1 MGMTLLAVL
10 LPELALLSFRAEGN
24 ALPSFRK
31 VVFVLGAAAN
41 LGSATALLIFLIMA
55 YKMAHGTMRP
65 IDLDR
70 VYPVFSMLGLALL
83 AAVLALFGRRISRV
97 LLLVAGLL
105 AAYLWY
111 LAGLAVSP

>member
-1 MGMTLLAVL
+1 MWMALLACAL
-10 LPELALLSFRAEGN
+10 SGWALLSFRTERKSLFGI
-24 ALPSFRK
+24 RK
-31 VVFVLGAAAN
+31 VVFVMGAAAN
-41 LGSATALLIFLIMA
+41 LVSTIALLIFLIMA

-65 IDLDR
+65 MDLDR
-70 VYPVFSMLGLALL
+70 VYPVFPMLGLGLL
-83 AAVLALFGRRISRV
+83 AAVLALCGRRVSRV